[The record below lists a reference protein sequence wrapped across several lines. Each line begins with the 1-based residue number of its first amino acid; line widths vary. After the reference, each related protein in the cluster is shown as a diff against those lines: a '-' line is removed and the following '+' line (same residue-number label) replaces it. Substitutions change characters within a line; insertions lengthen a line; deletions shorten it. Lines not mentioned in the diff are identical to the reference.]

1 MLEQMRQHPTLEVWC
16 GEDAKIPPS
25 DLPKYTKALLE
36 DNRKERDLRLGVA
49 GRTRSGG
56 KKKKKKDSDNKLLLV
71 YPFAVDESVLTEA
84 ASGLT
89 ELGGDLLGVQG
100 AHDGTEQLLDV
111 ETNGQPDGGGNSD
124 EKGKSRTHY
133 VTIRQDD
140 KDRLA
145 PGQFLNDTLVD
156 FWMRW

>member
-1 MLEQMRQHPTLEVWC
+1 MLLSFLQSCNSTEKL
-16 GEDAKIPPS
+16 A
-25 DLPKYTKALLE
+25 KALLD

-84 ASGLT
+84 ASRLT
-89 ELGGDLLGVQG
+89 ELGGDLLGVEG
-100 AHDGTEQLLDV
+100 VNGTEQILGMD
-111 ETNGQPDGGGNSD
+111 TNAQSDGGGNND
-124 EKGKSRTHY
+124 EKGESRTHH